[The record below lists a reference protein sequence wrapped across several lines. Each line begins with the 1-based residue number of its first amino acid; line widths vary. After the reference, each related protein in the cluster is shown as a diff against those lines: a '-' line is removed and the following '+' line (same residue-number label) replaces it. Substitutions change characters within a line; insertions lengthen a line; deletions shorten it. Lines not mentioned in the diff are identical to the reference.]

1 MCRRGSEMR
10 VARAALHFW
19 EEPPISGSRGSG
31 TVFFTGC
38 TLGCVFC
45 QNGQISHGPVEG
57 RKVTPQELSDLF
69 FDLIA
74 QGAHNINLVTPT
86 HFVPQIR
93 QALLVKKLPVPVVY
107 NTSGYERVET
117 LRSLEGLVDIY
128 LPDYKYDDPA
138 LAKALSRAE
147 DYPQRAQA
155 ALAEMVRQVGAPV
168 YDGEGLM
175 TRGVLIRHLILPGH
189 TKNSIACLERIR
201 QLFPGIPVSLMAQY
215 TPVGSWI
222 PSRSW
227 GGPSPA
233 GSRRRWKTPCS
244 SWAWRGIPS
253 PAKPK
258 APSTSQ
264 TGTWK
269 NRGLHPGQFAPM
281 AARFARAHR
290 ATSARA
296 RRRPSEARLKV
307 FAVRPQDVLAFFSK
321 RRDLALTG
329 RQPKRS

>member
-1 MCRRGSEMR
+1 MRCTLCPRMCGAERTETRGEGFCRMPAGPV
-10 VARAALHFW
+10 VARAGLHMW
-19 EEPPISGSRGSG
+19 EEPVISGTRGSG
-31 TVFFTGC
+31 TVFFSGC

-45 QNGQISHGPVEG
+45 QNHEISAQGVGKPVTVERLG
-57 RKVTPQELSDLF
+57 EIFREL
-69 FDLIA
+69 IR

-215 TPVGSWI
+215 TPCGELDSFPELGRPITRREQEKVENALFGLGLEGYTQ
-222 PSRSW
+222 SR
-227 GGPSPA
+227 
-233 GSRRRWKTPCS
+233 K
-244 SWAWRGIPS
+244 
-253 PAKPK
+253 AKGAQYVPDWDM
-258 APSTSQ
+258 
-264 TGTWK
+264 G
-269 NRGLHPGQFAPM
+269 
-281 AARFARAHR
+281 
-290 ATSARA
+290 
-296 RRRPSEARLKV
+296 
-307 FAVRPQDVLAFFSK
+307 
-321 RRDLALTG
+321 
-329 RQPKRS
+329 

>member
-1 MCRRGSEMR
+1 MIPACRLCPRDCGVPRGEKGSGVCRRGSEMR

-175 TRGVLIRHLILPGH
+175 TRGVL
-189 TKNSIACLERIR
+189 
-201 QLFPGIPVSLMAQY
+201 PGIPVSLMAQY
-215 TPVGSWI
+215 TPCGELDSFPELGRPITRREQEKVENALFGLGLEGYTQ
-222 PSRSW
+222 SR
-227 GGPSPA
+227 
-233 GSRRRWKTPCS
+233 K
-244 SWAWRGIPS
+244 
-253 PAKPK
+253 AKGAQYVPD
-258 APSTSQ
+258 
-264 TGTWK
+264 WD
-269 NRGLHPGQFAPM
+269 M
-281 AARFARAHR
+281 
-290 ATSARA
+290 
-296 RRRPSEARLKV
+296 EE
-307 FAVRPQDVLAFFSK
+307 
-321 RRDLALTG
+321 
-329 RQPKRS
+329 

>member
-1 MCRRGSEMR
+1 MIPACRLCPRDCGVPRGESGSGVCRRGSEMR

-57 RKVTPQELSDLF
+57 RKVTPQELSDIF

-175 TRGVLIRHLILPGH
+175 TRGVLIRHLILPGQVE
-189 TKNSIACLERIR
+189 NSLRVLDWIGET
-201 QLFPGIPVSLMAQY
+201 FPRGTVLVSLMRQY
-215 TPVGSWI
+215 TPMARVAEMPPFNRRVTQEEYEAVLSWMYLNGLDGFVQEAEAASEKFI
-222 PSRSW
+222 P
-227 GGPSPA
+227 
-233 GSRRRWKTPCS
+233 
-244 SWAWRGIPS
+244 
-253 PAKPK
+253 
-258 APSTSQ
+258 
-264 TGTWK
+264 
-269 NRGLHPGQFAPM
+269 NF
-281 AARFARAHR
+281 
-290 ATSARA
+290 
-296 RRRPSEARLKV
+296 
-307 FAVRPQDVLAFFSK
+307 
-321 RRDLALTG
+321 
-329 RQPKRS
+329 